1 MVFIWRIGGY
11 GMSIGRLR
19 QITYIGMIV
28 LTMGFWWS
36 VWCFGFFITLFYLIS
51 CSFTL
56 GIYLNYLGNRKDRN
70 V

>member
-36 VWCFGFFITLFYLIS
+36 VFKFGFFITLFYVLSI
-51 CSFTL
+51 SFTI
-56 GIYLNYLGNRKDRN
+56 GIYLNYLENRKDK
-70 V
+70 

>member
-28 LTMGFWWS
+28 LTIGIWYFL
-36 VWCFGFFITLFYLIS
+36 ITNPITTILTIIGLTVIGGLLLRYMD
-51 CSFTL
+51 TR
-56 GIYLNYLGNRKDRN
+56 G
-70 V
+70 

>member
-1 MVFIWRIGGY
+1 MVSILRIGGY

-28 LTMGFWWS
+28 LTIGFWWS
-36 VWCFGFFITLFYLIS
+36 VFNFGFFITMFWLLVPTCIIGLI
-51 CSFTL
+51 L
-56 GIYLNYLGNRKDRN
+56 RYKERNRN

>member
-1 MVFIWRIGGY
+1 MESIWRIGGY

-36 VWCFGFFITLFYLIS
+36 VWCFGFFITLFYVLSI
-51 CSFTL
+51 SFTI
-56 GIYLNYLGNRKDRN
+56 GIYLNYLENRKDK
-70 V
+70 